1 MTIAAG
7 REGDAYLSVYQ
18 VLDDVCFARGVPV
31 GSQGTLFAAID
42 GLRRACAPS
51 EHIDLAERIAV
62 AIHRLQWALRSGEDT
77 EEETV
82 REELQTLGASWLQI
96 PIPPTLH

>member
-1 MTIAAG
+1 MTIVTSREAG
-7 REGDAYLSVYQ
+7 AYLSVYQ

-31 GSQGTLFAAID
+31 GSQGALYAAID
-42 GLRRACAPS
+42 GLRREAAPS
-51 EHIDLAERIAV
+51 EHIALAERIAV
-62 AIHRLQWALRSGEDT
+62 AIHRLLWALKNGEDG

-96 PIPPTLH
+96 PVPSTVH